1 MTKNECR
8 KCIQK
13 ERNNNNMRIGIIG
26 TGRIAARFADTALTG
41 VDSAYISCVYN
52 PREESAVRFIQQHNI
67 QACTTDWDEFVDNI
81 DAAYVASP
89 HETHY
94 EYSRKLLLKGKH
106 VLCEKP
112 AALMKKQV
120 MELIDIAHDKGL
132 VYMEAIKT
140 AYCPGYKALIQ
151 IAESGRIGRIV
162 EVEAAFSRLTPLNTR
177 EYKDE
182 DCNGSFLEF
191 GSYTLLPVL
200 RLLGCEYDDVTFRT
214 VRAQNGV
221 DAYTKAFIEYK
232 DRDKTG
238 CVDKT
243 AIVKTGLAAK
253 TEGQLVITG
262 TNGYILAKSPWWL
275 TKEFEVRYEDPGKI
289 ERYKFEYEG
298 TGLCYEV
305 REFLSRIKYADANNE
320 TCIYSGSEDISI
332 AMAGIIEQFTNWN
345 TPLYKDMHNQ
355 FLKTGK
361 NKAMPKIWAH
371 RGCCTLYPE
380 NTLEAFNAAAM
391 LEGLTGIELDIQL
404 TADGEMVV
412 FHDENLKRVTHIDRN
427 VRSCTLAEIKS
438 IAIPAN
444 DGKYCN
450 IPTLEEVLV
459 MMKPYC
465 ESRGILINIE
475 LKTSVIRYDGIE
487 SKAYE
492 LVRKYGMEQYIVWSS
507 FLAESVDIIKRI
519 DSNAKTAV
527 LAMSLEECISMAR
540 ATHADA
546 LHPYIGGLVY
556 ALPQDMQGMPVRAWN
571 GDEPFFNDGRPLKE
585 AHLEEYRYYGATD
598 IFTNIPERY
607 V

>member
-1 MTKNECR
+1 
-8 KCIQK
+8 
-13 ERNNNNMRIGIIG
+13 MRIGIIG

-41 VDSAYISCVYN
+41 IESTYISCVYN

-67 QACTTDWDEFVDNI
+67 QACTADWDEFVDNI

-94 EYSRKLLLKGKH
+94 EYSRKLLLSGKH

-112 AALMKKQV
+112 AALKKAQV
-120 MELIDIAHDKGL
+120 RELIDIAQNNQL
-132 VYMEAIKT
+132 VYMEALKT

-177 EYKDE
+177 EYKDD

-200 RLLGCEYDDVTFRT
+200 TLLGCEYDDVTFRT

-232 DRDKTG
+232 DEYI
-238 CVDKT
+238 DKT
-243 AIVKTGLAAK
+243 AIVKTGLGAK
-253 TEGQLVITG
+253 TEGQLVVTG

-275 TKEFEVRYEDPGKI
+275 TKEFEVRYENPGKI
-289 ERYKFEYEG
+289 ERYRFGYEG

-305 REFLSRIKYADANNE
+305 REFVHRIKNNDKK
-320 TCIYSGSEDISI
+320 TVDIYDNISI
-332 AMAGIIEQFTNWN
+332 AMAEVMERFTDWN
-345 TPLYKDMHNQ
+345 TPIYKDRHDQ
-355 FLKTGK
+355 FLATGK

-380 NTLEAFNAAAM
+380 NTLEAFRAAAE
-391 LEGLTGIELDIQL
+391 LDGITGIELDIQL
-404 TADGEMVV
+404 TSDGEMVV
-412 FHDENLKRVTHIDRN
+412 FHDENLRRVTHIDRN
-427 VRSCTLAEIKS
+427 VRGCTLAEIKN

-444 DGKYCN
+444 DGKYCS

-492 LVRKYGMEQYIVWSS
+492 IVRKYGMEQYIVWSS
-507 FLAESVDIIKRI
+507 FLAESVDIMKKI
-519 DSNAKTAV
+519 DRDAKTAV
-527 LAMSLEECISMAR
+527 LAMSIEECISMAR
-540 ATHADA
+540 DTAADA

-556 ALPQDMQGMPVRAWN
+556 TLPQDMQGMPVRAWN

-598 IFTNIPERY
+598 IFTNMPEKY

>member
-1 MTKNECR
+1 
-8 KCIQK
+8 
-13 ERNNNNMRIGIIG
+13 MRIGIIG

-41 VDSAYISCVYN
+41 IESTYISCVYN

-67 QACTTDWDEFVDNI
+67 QACTADWDEFVDNI

-94 EYSRKLLLKGKH
+94 EYSRKLLLSGKH

-112 AALMKKQV
+112 AALKKEQV
-120 MELIDIAHDKGL
+120 RELIDIAQNNQL
-132 VYMEAIKT
+132 VYMEALKT

-177 EYKDE
+177 EYKDD

-200 RLLGCEYDDVTFRT
+200 TLLGCEYDDVTFRT

-232 DRDKTG
+232 DEYI
-238 CVDKT
+238 DKT
-243 AIVKTGLAAK
+243 AIVKTGLGAK
-253 TEGQLVITG
+253 TEGQLVVTG

-275 TKEFEVRYEDPGKI
+275 TKEFEVRYENPGKI
-289 ERYKFEYEG
+289 ERYRFGYEG

-305 REFLSRIKYADANNE
+305 REFVHRIKNNDKK
-320 TCIYSGSEDISI
+320 TVDISDNISI
-332 AMAGIIEQFTNWN
+332 AMAGVMERFTDWN
-345 TPLYKDMHNQ
+345 TPIYKDRHNQ
-355 FLKTGK
+355 FLATGK

-371 RGCCTLYPE
+371 MGCCTLYPE
-380 NTLEAFNAAAM
+380 NTLEAFRAAAE
-391 LEGLTGIELDIQL
+391 LDGITGIELDIQL
-404 TADGEMVV
+404 TSDGEMVV
-412 FHDENLKRVTHIDRN
+412 FHDENLRRVTHIDRN
-427 VRSCTLAEIKS
+427 VRGCTLAEIKN

-444 DGKYCN
+444 DGKYCS

-492 LVRKYGMEQYIVWSS
+492 IVRKYGMEQYIVWSS
-507 FLAESVDIIKRI
+507 FLAESVDIIKKI
-519 DSNAKTAV
+519 DRDAKTAV
-527 LAMSLEECISMAR
+527 HAMSIEECISMAR
-540 ATHADA
+540 DTAADA

-598 IFTNIPERY
+598 IFTNIPEKY

>member
-1 MTKNECR
+1 
-8 KCIQK
+8 
-13 ERNNNNMRIGIIG
+13 MRIGIIG

-41 VDSAYISCVYN
+41 IESTYISCVYN
-52 PREESAVRFIQQHNI
+52 PREESALRFIQQHNI
-67 QACTTDWDEFVDNI
+67 QACTADWDEFVNNI

-94 EYSRKLLLKGKH
+94 EYSRKLLLSGKH

-112 AALMKKQV
+112 AALKKEQV
-120 MELIDIAHDKGL
+120 RELIDIAQNNQL
-132 VYMEAIKT
+132 VYMEALKT
-140 AYCPGYKALIQ
+140 AYCPGYKALIK

-177 EYKDE
+177 EYKDD

-200 RLLGCEYDDVTFRT
+200 TLLGCEYDDVTFRT

-232 DRDKTG
+232 DEYI
-238 CVDKT
+238 DKT
-243 AIVKTGLAAK
+243 AIVKTGLGAK
-253 TEGQLVITG
+253 TEGQLVVTG

-275 TKEFEVRYEDPGKI
+275 TKEFEVRYENPGKI
-289 ERYKFEYEG
+289 ERYRFGYEG

-305 REFLSRIKYADANNE
+305 REFVHRIKNNDKK
-320 TCIYSGSEDISI
+320 TVDISDNISI
-332 AMAGIIEQFTNWN
+332 AMAGVMERFADWN
-345 TPLYKDMHNQ
+345 TPIYKDRHNQ
-355 FLKTGK
+355 FLATGK

-380 NTLEAFNAAAM
+380 NTLEAFRAAAE
-391 LEGLTGIELDIQL
+391 LDGITGIELDIQL
-404 TADGEMVV
+404 TSDGEMVV
-412 FHDENLKRVTHIDRN
+412 FHDENLRRVTNIDRN
-427 VRSCTLAEIKS
+427 VRGCTLAEIKN

-444 DGKYCN
+444 DGKYCS

-492 LVRKYGMEQYIVWSS
+492 IVRKYGMEQYIVWSS
-507 FLAESVDIIKRI
+507 FLAESVDIIKKI
-519 DSNAKTAV
+519 DQDAKTAV
-527 LAMSLEECISMAR
+527 LAMSIEECISMAR
-540 ATHADA
+540 DTAADA

>member
-1 MTKNECR
+1 
-8 KCIQK
+8 
-13 ERNNNNMRIGIIG
+13 MRIGIIG

-41 VDSAYISCVYN
+41 VESIYISCVYN
-52 PREESAVRFIQQHNI
+52 PREESALRFIQQHNI
-67 QACTTDWDEFVDNI
+67 QACTADWDEFVDNI

-94 EYSRKLLLKGKH
+94 EYSRKLLLSGKH

-112 AALMKKQV
+112 AALKKEQV
-120 MELIDIAHDKGL
+120 RELIDIAQNNQL
-132 VYMEAIKT
+132 VYMEALKT

-177 EYKDE
+177 EYKDD

-200 RLLGCEYDDVTFRT
+200 TLLGCEYDDVTFRT

-232 DRDKTG
+232 DEYI
-238 CVDKT
+238 DKT
-243 AIVKTGLAAK
+243 AIVKTGLGAK
-253 TEGQLVITG
+253 TEGQLVVTG

-275 TKEFEVRYEDPGKI
+275 TKEFEVRYENPGKI
-289 ERYKFEYEG
+289 ERYRFGYEG

-305 REFLSRIKYADANNE
+305 REFVHRIKNNDKK
-320 TCIYSGSEDISI
+320 TVDISDNISI
-332 AMAGIIEQFTNWN
+332 AMAGVMERFADWN
-345 TPLYKDMHNQ
+345 TPIYKDRHNQ
-355 FLKTGK
+355 FLATGK

-380 NTLEAFNAAAM
+380 NTLEAFRAAAE
-391 LEGLTGIELDIQL
+391 LDGITGIELDIQL
-404 TADGEMVV
+404 TSDGEMVV
-412 FHDENLKRVTHIDRN
+412 FHDENLRRVTHMDRN
-427 VRSCTLAEIKS
+427 VRGCTLAEIKN

-444 DGKYCN
+444 DGKYCS

-475 LKTSVIRYDGIE
+475 LKTSIIRYDGIE

-492 LVRKYGMEQYIVWSS
+492 IVRKYGMEQYIVWSS
-507 FLAESVDIIKRI
+507 FLAESVDIIKKI
-519 DSNAKTAV
+519 DRDAKTAV
-527 LAMSLEECISMAR
+527 LAMSIEECISMAR
-540 ATHADA
+540 DTAADA

>member
-1 MTKNECR
+1 
-8 KCIQK
+8 
-13 ERNNNNMRIGIIG
+13 MRIGIIG

-41 VDSAYISCVYN
+41 IESTYISCVYN

-67 QACTTDWDEFVDNI
+67 QACTADWDEFVDNI

-94 EYSRKLLLKGKH
+94 EYSRKLLLSGKH

-112 AALMKKQV
+112 AALKKEHV
-120 MELIDIAHDKGL
+120 RELIDIAQNNQL
-132 VYMEAIKT
+132 VYMEALKT

-177 EYKDE
+177 EYKDD

-200 RLLGCEYDDVTFRT
+200 TLLGCEYDDVTFRT

-221 DAYTKAFIEYK
+221 DVYTKAFIEYK
-232 DRDKTG
+232 DEYI
-238 CVDKT
+238 DKT
-243 AIVKTGLAAK
+243 AIVKTGLGAK
-253 TEGQLVITG
+253 TEGQLVVTG

-275 TKEFEVRYEDPGKI
+275 TKEFEVRYENPGKI
-289 ERYKFEYEG
+289 ERYRFGYEG

-305 REFLSRIKYADANNE
+305 REFVHRIKNDDKITVDISDN
-320 TCIYSGSEDISI
+320 ISI
-332 AMAGIIEQFTNWN
+332 AMAGVMERFADWN
-345 TPLYKDMHNQ
+345 TPIYKDRHDQ
-355 FLKTGK
+355 FLATGK

-380 NTLEAFNAAAM
+380 NTLEAFRAAAE
-391 LEGLTGIELDIQL
+391 LDGITGIELDIQL
-404 TADGEMVV
+404 TSDGEMVV
-412 FHDENLKRVTHIDRN
+412 FHDENLRRVTHIDRN
-427 VRSCTLAEIKS
+427 VRGCTLAEIKN

-444 DGKYCN
+444 DGKYCS

-465 ESRGILINIE
+465 ESRGILINIK

-492 LVRKYGMEQYIVWSS
+492 IVRKYGMEQYIVWSS
-507 FLAESVDIIKRI
+507 FLAESVDIIKKI
-519 DSNAKTAV
+519 DQDAKTAV
-527 LAMSLEECISMAR
+527 LAMSIEECISMAR
-540 ATHADA
+540 DTAADA

>member
-1 MTKNECR
+1 MV
-8 KCIQK
+8 
-13 ERNNNNMRIGIIG
+13 NMRIGIIG

-41 VDSAYISCVYN
+41 VESIYISCVYN
-52 PREESAVRFIQQHNI
+52 PREESALRFIQQHNI
-67 QACTTDWDEFVDNI
+67 QACTADWDEFVDNI

-94 EYSRKLLLKGKH
+94 EYSRKLLLSGKH

-112 AALMKKQV
+112 AALKKEQV
-120 MELIDIAHDKGL
+120 RELIDIAQNNQL
-132 VYMEAIKT
+132 VYMEALKT
-140 AYCPGYKALIQ
+140 AYCPGYKALIK

-177 EYKDE
+177 EYKDD

-200 RLLGCEYDDVTFRT
+200 TLLGCEYDDVTFRT

-232 DRDKTG
+232 DEYI
-238 CVDKT
+238 DKT
-243 AIVKTGLAAK
+243 AIVKTGLGAK
-253 TEGQLVITG
+253 TEGQLVVTG

-275 TKEFEVRYEDPGKI
+275 TKEFEVRYENPGKI
-289 ERYKFEYEG
+289 ERYRFGYEG

-305 REFLSRIKYADANNE
+305 REFVHRIKNNDKK
-320 TCIYSGSEDISI
+320 TVDISDNISI
-332 AMAGIIEQFTNWN
+332 AMAGVMERFTDWN
-345 TPLYKDMHNQ
+345 TPIYKDRHDQ
-355 FLKTGK
+355 FLATGK

-380 NTLEAFNAAAM
+380 NTLEAFRAAAE
-391 LEGLTGIELDIQL
+391 LDGITGIELDIQL
-404 TADGEMVV
+404 TSDGEMVV
-412 FHDENLKRVTHIDRN
+412 FHDENLRRVTHIDRN
-427 VRSCTLAEIKS
+427 VRGCTLAEIKN

-444 DGKYCN
+444 DGKYCS

-475 LKTSVIRYDGIE
+475 LKTSIIRYDGIE

-492 LVRKYGMEQYIVWSS
+492 IVRKYGMEQYIVWSS
-507 FLAESVDIIKRI
+507 FLAESVDIIKKI
-519 DSNAKTAV
+519 DRDAKTAV
-527 LAMSLEECISMAR
+527 LAMSIEECISMAR
-540 ATHADA
+540 DTAADA

-598 IFTNIPERY
+598 IFTNIPEKY

>member
-1 MTKNECR
+1 
-8 KCIQK
+8 
-13 ERNNNNMRIGIIG
+13 MRIGIIG

-41 VDSAYISCVYN
+41 IESTYISCVYN
-52 PREESAVRFIQQHNI
+52 PREESTVRFIQQHNI
-67 QACTTDWDEFVDNI
+67 QACTADWDEFVDNI

-94 EYSRKLLLKGKH
+94 EYSRKLLLSRKH

-112 AALMKKQV
+112 AALKKEQV
-120 MELIDIAHDKGL
+120 RELIDIAQNNQL
-132 VYMEAIKT
+132 VYMEALKT

-177 EYKDE
+177 EYKDD

-200 RLLGCEYDDVTFRT
+200 TLLGCEYDDVTFRT

-221 DAYTKAFIEYK
+221 DTYTKAFIEYK
-232 DRDKTG
+232 DEYI
-238 CVDKT
+238 DKT
-243 AIVKTGLAAK
+243 AIVKTGLGAK
-253 TEGQLVITG
+253 TEGQLVVTG

-275 TKEFEVRYEDPGKI
+275 TKEFEVRYENPGKI
-289 ERYKFEYEG
+289 EQYRFGYEG

-305 REFLSRIKYADANNE
+305 REFVHRIKNNDKK
-320 TCIYSGSEDISI
+320 TVDISDNISI
-332 AMAGIIEQFTNWN
+332 AMAGVMERFTDWN
-345 TPLYKDMHNQ
+345 TPIYKDRHDQ
-355 FLKTGK
+355 FLATGK

-380 NTLEAFNAAAM
+380 NTLEAFIAAAE
-391 LEGLTGIELDIQL
+391 LDGITGIELDIQL
-404 TADGEMVV
+404 TSDGEMVV
-412 FHDENLKRVTHIDRN
+412 FHDENLRRVTHIDRN
-427 VRSCTLAEIKS
+427 VRGCTLAEIKN

-444 DGKYCN
+444 DGKYCS

-492 LVRKYGMEQYIVWSS
+492 IVRKYGMEQYIVWSS
-507 FLAESVDIIKRI
+507 FLAESVDIIKKI
-519 DSNAKTAV
+519 DQDAKTAV
-527 LAMSLEECISMAR
+527 LAMSIEECISMAR
-540 ATHADA
+540 DTAADA

-598 IFTNIPERY
+598 IFTNIPEKY

>member
-1 MTKNECR
+1 
-8 KCIQK
+8 
-13 ERNNNNMRIGIIG
+13 MRIGIIG

-41 VDSAYISCVYN
+41 IESTYISCVYN

-67 QACTTDWDEFVDNI
+67 QACTADWDEFVDNI

-94 EYSRKLLLKGKH
+94 EYSRKLLLSGKH

-112 AALMKKQV
+112 AALKKEQV
-120 MELIDIAHDKGL
+120 RELIDIAQNNQL
-132 VYMEAIKT
+132 VYMEALKT
-140 AYCPGYKALIQ
+140 AYCPGYKALIK

-177 EYKDE
+177 EYKDD

-200 RLLGCEYDDVTFRT
+200 TLLGCEYDDVTFRT

-232 DRDKTG
+232 DEYI
-238 CVDKT
+238 DKT
-243 AIVKTGLAAK
+243 AIVKTGLGAK
-253 TEGQLVITG
+253 TEGQLVVTG

-275 TKEFEVRYEDPGKI
+275 TKEFEVRYENPGKI
-289 ERYKFEYEG
+289 EQYRFGYEG

-305 REFLSRIKYADANNE
+305 REFVHRIKNNDKK
-320 TCIYSGSEDISI
+320 IVDISDNISI
-332 AMAGIIEQFTNWN
+332 AMAGVMERFTDWN
-345 TPLYKDMHNQ
+345 TPIYKDRHDQ
-355 FLKTGK
+355 FLATGK

-380 NTLEAFNAAAM
+380 NTLEAFRAAAE
-391 LEGLTGIELDIQL
+391 LDGITGIELDIQL
-404 TADGEMVV
+404 TSDGEMVV
-412 FHDENLKRVTHIDRN
+412 FHDENLRRVTHIDRN
-427 VRSCTLAEIKS
+427 VRGCTLAEIKN

-444 DGKYCN
+444 DGKYCS

-475 LKTSVIRYDGIE
+475 LKTSIIRYDGIE

-492 LVRKYGMEQYIVWSS
+492 IVRKYGMEQYIVWSS
-507 FLAESVDIIKRI
+507 FLAESVDIIKKI
-519 DSNAKTAV
+519 DRDAKTAV
-527 LAMSLEECISMAR
+527 LAMSIEECISMAR
-540 ATHADA
+540 DTAVDA

>member
-1 MTKNECR
+1 
-8 KCIQK
+8 
-13 ERNNNNMRIGIIG
+13 MRIGIIG

-41 VDSAYISCVYN
+41 IESTYISCVYN

-67 QACTTDWDEFVDNI
+67 QACTADWDEFVDNI

-94 EYSRKLLLKGKH
+94 EYSRKLLLSGKH

-112 AALMKKQV
+112 AALKKEQV
-120 MELIDIAHDKGL
+120 RELIDIAQNNQL
-132 VYMEAIKT
+132 VYMEALKT

-177 EYKDE
+177 EYKDD

-200 RLLGCEYDDVTFRT
+200 TLLGCEYDDVTFRT

-232 DRDKTG
+232 DEYI
-238 CVDKT
+238 DKT
-243 AIVKTGLAAK
+243 AIVKTGLGAK
-253 TEGQLVITG
+253 TEGQLVVTG

-275 TKEFEVRYEDPGKI
+275 TKEFEVRYENPGKI
-289 ERYKFEYEG
+289 ERYRFGYEG

-305 REFLSRIKYADANNE
+305 REFVHRIKNNDKK
-320 TCIYSGSEDISI
+320 TVDISDNISI
-332 AMAGIIEQFTNWN
+332 AMAGVMERFTDWN
-345 TPLYKDMHNQ
+345 TPIYKDRHNQ
-355 FLKTGK
+355 FLATGK

-380 NTLEAFNAAAM
+380 NTLEAFRAAAE
-391 LEGLTGIELDIQL
+391 LDGITGIELEIQL
-404 TADGEMVV
+404 TSDGEMVV
-412 FHDENLKRVTHIDRN
+412 FHDENLRRVTHIDRN
-427 VRSCTLAEIKS
+427 VRGCTLAEIKN

-444 DGKYCN
+444 DGKYCS

-492 LVRKYGMEQYIVWSS
+492 IVRKYGMEQYIVWSS
-507 FLAESVDIIKRI
+507 FLAESVDIIKKI
-519 DSNAKTAV
+519 DRDAKTAV
-527 LAMSLEECISMAR
+527 LAMSIEECISMAR
-540 ATHADA
+540 DTAADA

-598 IFTNIPERY
+598 IFTNIPEKY

>member
-1 MTKNECR
+1 
-8 KCIQK
+8 
-13 ERNNNNMRIGIIG
+13 MRIGIIG

-41 VDSAYISCVYN
+41 IESTYISCVYN
-52 PREESAVRFIQQHNI
+52 PREESALRFIQQHNI
-67 QACTTDWDEFVDNI
+67 QACTADWDEFVDNI

-94 EYSRKLLLKGKH
+94 EYSRKLLLSGKH

-112 AALMKKQV
+112 AALKKEQV
-120 MELIDIAHDKGL
+120 RELIDIAQNNQL
-132 VYMEAIKT
+132 VYMEALKT
-140 AYCPGYKALIQ
+140 AYCPGYKALIK

-177 EYKDE
+177 EYKDD

-200 RLLGCEYDDVTFRT
+200 TLLGCEYDDVTFRT

-232 DRDKTG
+232 DEYI
-238 CVDKT
+238 DKT
-243 AIVKTGLAAK
+243 AIVKTGLGAK
-253 TEGQLVITG
+253 TEGQLVVTG

-275 TKEFEVRYEDPGKI
+275 TKEFEVRYENPGKI
-289 ERYKFEYEG
+289 ERYRFGYEG

-305 REFLSRIKYADANNE
+305 REFVHRITNNDKK
-320 TCIYSGSEDISI
+320 TVDISDNISI
-332 AMAGIIEQFTNWN
+332 AMAGVMERFADWN
-345 TPLYKDMHNQ
+345 TPIYKDRHNQ
-355 FLKTGK
+355 FLATGK

-380 NTLEAFNAAAM
+380 NTLEAFRAAAE
-391 LEGLTGIELDIQL
+391 LDGITGIELDIQL
-404 TADGEMVV
+404 TSDGEMVV
-412 FHDENLKRVTHIDRN
+412 FHDENLRRVTHIDRN
-427 VRSCTLAEIKS
+427 VRGCTLAEIKN

-444 DGKYCN
+444 DGKYCS

-475 LKTSVIRYDGIE
+475 LKTSIIRYDGIE

-492 LVRKYGMEQYIVWSS
+492 IVRKYGMEQYIVWSS
-507 FLAESVDIIKRI
+507 FLAESVDIIKKI
-519 DSNAKTAV
+519 DRDAKTAV
-527 LAMSLEECISMAR
+527 LAMSIEECISMAR
-540 ATHADA
+540 DTAADA

>member
-1 MTKNECR
+1 
-8 KCIQK
+8 
-13 ERNNNNMRIGIIG
+13 MRIGIIG

-41 VDSAYISCVYN
+41 IESTYISCVYN

-67 QACTTDWDEFVDNI
+67 QACTADWDEFVDNI

-94 EYSRKLLLKGKH
+94 EYSRKLLLSGKH

-112 AALMKKQV
+112 AALKKEQV
-120 MELIDIAHDKGL
+120 RELIDIAQNNQL
-132 VYMEAIKT
+132 VYMEALKT

-177 EYKDE
+177 EYKDD

-200 RLLGCEYDDVTFRT
+200 TLLGCEYDDVTFRT

-232 DRDKTG
+232 DEYI
-238 CVDKT
+238 DKT
-243 AIVKTGLAAK
+243 AIVKTGLGAK
-253 TEGQLVITG
+253 TEGQLVVTG

-275 TKEFEVRYEDPGKI
+275 TKEFEVRYENPGKI
-289 ERYKFEYEG
+289 ERYRFGYEG

-305 REFLSRIKYADANNE
+305 REFVHRIKNNDKK
-320 TCIYSGSEDISI
+320 TVDISDNISI
-332 AMAGIIEQFTNWN
+332 AMAGVMERFTDWN
-345 TPLYKDMHNQ
+345 TPIYKDRHDQ
-355 FLKTGK
+355 FLATGK

-380 NTLEAFNAAAM
+380 NTLEAFRAAAE
-391 LEGLTGIELDIQL
+391 LDGITGIELDIQL
-404 TADGEMVV
+404 TSDGEMVV
-412 FHDENLKRVTHIDRN
+412 FHDENLRRVTHIDRN
-427 VRSCTLAEIKS
+427 VRGCTLAEIKN

-444 DGKYCN
+444 DGKYCS

-492 LVRKYGMEQYIVWSS
+492 IVRKYGMEQYIVWSS
-507 FLAESVDIIKRI
+507 FLAESVNIIKKI
-519 DSNAKTAV
+519 DRDAKTAV
-527 LAMSLEECISMAR
+527 LAMSIEECISMAR
-540 ATHADA
+540 DTDADA

-598 IFTNIPERY
+598 IFTNIPEKY

>member
-1 MTKNECR
+1 
-8 KCIQK
+8 
-13 ERNNNNMRIGIIG
+13 MRIGIIG

-41 VDSAYISCVYN
+41 IESTYISCVYN

-67 QACTTDWDEFVDNI
+67 QACTADWDEFVDNI

-94 EYSRKLLLKGKH
+94 EYSRKLLLSGKH

-112 AALMKKQV
+112 AALKKAQV
-120 MELIDIAHDKGL
+120 RELIDIAQNNQL
-132 VYMEAIKT
+132 VYMEALKT

-177 EYKDE
+177 EYKDD

-200 RLLGCEYDDVTFRT
+200 TLLGCEYDDVTFRT

-232 DRDKTG
+232 DEYI
-238 CVDKT
+238 DKT
-243 AIVKTGLAAK
+243 AIVKTGLGAK
-253 TEGQLVITG
+253 TEGQLVVTG

-275 TKEFEVRYEDPGKI
+275 TKEFEVRYENPGKI
-289 ERYKFEYEG
+289 ERYRFGYEG

-305 REFLSRIKYADANNE
+305 REFVHRIKNNDKK
-320 TCIYSGSEDISI
+320 TVDISDNISI
-332 AMAGIIEQFTNWN
+332 AMAGVMERFTDWN
-345 TPLYKDMHNQ
+345 TPIYKDRHDQ
-355 FLKTGK
+355 FLATGK

-380 NTLEAFNAAAM
+380 NTLEAFRAAAE
-391 LEGLTGIELDIQL
+391 LDGITGIELDIQL
-404 TADGEMVV
+404 TSDGEMVV
-412 FHDENLKRVTHIDRN
+412 FHDENLRRVTHIDRN
-427 VRSCTLAEIKS
+427 VRGCTLAEIKN

-444 DGKYCN
+444 DGKYCS

-492 LVRKYGMEQYIVWSS
+492 IVRKYGMEQYIVWSS
-507 FLAESVDIIKRI
+507 FLAESVDIMKKI
-519 DSNAKTAV
+519 DRDAKTAV
-527 LAMSLEECISMAR
+527 LAMSIEECISMAR
-540 ATHADA
+540 DTAADA

-556 ALPQDMQGMPVRAWN
+556 TLPQDMQGMPVRAWN

-598 IFTNIPERY
+598 IFTNMPEKY

>member
-1 MTKNECR
+1 
-8 KCIQK
+8 
-13 ERNNNNMRIGIIG
+13 MRIGIIG

-41 VDSAYISCVYN
+41 IESTYISCVYN

-67 QACTTDWDEFVDNI
+67 QACTADWDEFVDNI

-94 EYSRKLLLKGKH
+94 EYSRKLLLSGKH

-112 AALMKKQV
+112 AALKKAQV
-120 MELIDIAHDKGL
+120 RELIDIAQNNQL
-132 VYMEAIKT
+132 VYMEALKT

-177 EYKDE
+177 EYKDD

-200 RLLGCEYDDVTFRT
+200 TLLGCEYDDVTFRT

-232 DRDKTG
+232 DEYI
-238 CVDKT
+238 DKT
-243 AIVKTGLAAK
+243 AIVKTGLGAK
-253 TEGQLVITG
+253 TEGQLVVTG

-275 TKEFEVRYEDPGKI
+275 TKEFEVRYENPGKI
-289 ERYKFEYEG
+289 ERYRFGYEG

-305 REFLSRIKYADANNE
+305 REFVHRIKNNDKK
-320 TCIYSGSEDISI
+320 TVDISDNISI
-332 AMAGIIEQFTNWN
+332 AMAGVMERFTDWN
-345 TPLYKDMHNQ
+345 TPIYKDRHDQ
-355 FLKTGK
+355 FLATGK

-380 NTLEAFNAAAM
+380 NTLEAFRAAAE
-391 LEGLTGIELDIQL
+391 LDGITGIELDIQL
-404 TADGEMVV
+404 TSDGEMVV
-412 FHDENLKRVTHIDRN
+412 FHDENLRRVTHIDRN
-427 VRSCTLAEIKS
+427 VRGCTLAEIKN

-444 DGKYCN
+444 DGKYCS

-492 LVRKYGMEQYIVWSS
+492 IVRKYGMEQYIVWSS
-507 FLAESVDIIKRI
+507 FLAESVDIIKKI
-519 DSNAKTAV
+519 DRDAKTAV
-527 LAMSLEECISMAR
+527 LAMSIEECISMAR
-540 ATHADA
+540 DTAADA

-598 IFTNIPERY
+598 IFTNIPEKY

>member
-1 MTKNECR
+1 
-8 KCIQK
+8 
-13 ERNNNNMRIGIIG
+13 MRIGIIG

-41 VDSAYISCVYN
+41 IESTYISCVYN

-67 QACTTDWDEFVDNI
+67 QACTADWDEFVDNI

-94 EYSRKLLLKGKH
+94 EYSRKLLLSGKH

-112 AALMKKQV
+112 AALKKEQV
-120 MELIDIAHDKGL
+120 RELIDIAQNNQL
-132 VYMEAIKT
+132 VYMEALKT

-177 EYKDE
+177 EYKDD

-200 RLLGCEYDDVTFRT
+200 TLLGCEYDDVTFRT

-232 DRDKTG
+232 DEYI
-238 CVDKT
+238 DKT
-243 AIVKTGLAAK
+243 AIVKTGLGAK
-253 TEGQLVITG
+253 TEGQLVVTG

-275 TKEFEVRYEDPGKI
+275 TKEFEVRYENPGKI
-289 ERYKFEYEG
+289 EQYRFGYEG

-305 REFLSRIKYADANNE
+305 REFVHRIKNNDKK
-320 TCIYSGSEDISI
+320 TVDISDNISI
-332 AMAGIIEQFTNWN
+332 AMAGVMERFTDWN
-345 TPLYKDMHNQ
+345 TPIYKDRHDQ
-355 FLKTGK
+355 FLATGK

-380 NTLEAFNAAAM
+380 NTLEAFRAAAE
-391 LEGLTGIELDIQL
+391 LDGITGIELDIQL
-404 TADGEMVV
+404 TSDGEMVV
-412 FHDENLKRVTHIDRN
+412 FHDENLRRVTHIDRN
-427 VRSCTLAEIKS
+427 VRGCTLAEIKN
-438 IAIPAN
+438 IAIPDN
-444 DGKYCN
+444 DGKYCS

-492 LVRKYGMEQYIVWSS
+492 IVRKYGMEQYIVWSS
-507 FLAESVDIIKRI
+507 FLAESVDIMKKI
-519 DSNAKTAV
+519 DRDAKTAV
-527 LAMSLEECISMAR
+527 LAMSIEECISMAR
-540 ATHADA
+540 DTAADA

-556 ALPQDMQGMPVRAWN
+556 TLPQDMQGMPVRAWN

-598 IFTNIPERY
+598 IFTNMPEKY

>member
-1 MTKNECR
+1 MV
-8 KCIQK
+8 
-13 ERNNNNMRIGIIG
+13 NMRIGIIG

-41 VDSAYISCVYN
+41 VESIYISCVYN
-52 PREESAVRFIQQHNI
+52 PREESALRFIQQHNI
-67 QACTTDWDEFVDNI
+67 QACTADWDEFVDNI

-94 EYSRKLLLKGKH
+94 EYSRKLLLSGKH

-112 AALMKKQV
+112 AALKKEQV
-120 MELIDIAHDKGL
+120 RELIDIAQNNQL
-132 VYMEAIKT
+132 VYMEALKT
-140 AYCPGYKALIQ
+140 AYCPGYKALIK

-177 EYKDE
+177 EYKDD

-200 RLLGCEYDDVTFRT
+200 TLLGCEYDDVTFRT

-232 DRDKTG
+232 DEYI
-238 CVDKT
+238 DKT
-243 AIVKTGLAAK
+243 AIVKTGLGAK
-253 TEGQLVITG
+253 TEGQLVVTG

-275 TKEFEVRYEDPGKI
+275 TKEFEVRYENPGKI
-289 ERYKFEYEG
+289 ERYRFGYEG

-305 REFLSRIKYADANNE
+305 REFVHRIKNNDKK
-320 TCIYSGSEDISI
+320 TVDISDNISI
-332 AMAGIIEQFTNWN
+332 AMAGVMERFTDWN
-345 TPLYKDMHNQ
+345 TPIYKDRHDQ
-355 FLKTGK
+355 FLATGK
-361 NKAMPKIWAH
+361 NKAMPKIWAY

-380 NTLEAFNAAAM
+380 NTLEAFRAAAE
-391 LEGLTGIELDIQL
+391 LDGITGIELDIQL
-404 TADGEMVV
+404 TSDGEMVV
-412 FHDENLKRVTHIDRN
+412 FHDENLRRVTHIDRN
-427 VRSCTLAEIKS
+427 VRGCTLAEIKN

-444 DGKYCN
+444 DGKYCS

-475 LKTSVIRYDGIE
+475 LKTSIIRYDGIE

-492 LVRKYGMEQYIVWSS
+492 IVRKYGMEQYIVWSS
-507 FLAESVDIIKRI
+507 FLAESVDIIKKI
-519 DSNAKTAV
+519 DRDAKTAV
-527 LAMSLEECISMAR
+527 LAMSIEECISMAR
-540 ATHADA
+540 DTAADA

-598 IFTNIPERY
+598 IFTNIPEKY

>member
-1 MTKNECR
+1 
-8 KCIQK
+8 
-13 ERNNNNMRIGIIG
+13 MRIGIIG

-41 VDSAYISCVYN
+41 IESTYISCVYN

-67 QACTTDWDEFVDNI
+67 QACTADWDEFVDNI

-94 EYSRKLLLKGKH
+94 EYSRKLLLSGKH

-112 AALMKKQV
+112 AALKKEHV
-120 MELIDIAHDKGL
+120 RELIDIAQNNQL
-132 VYMEAIKT
+132 VYMEALKT

-177 EYKDE
+177 EYKDD

-200 RLLGCEYDDVTFRT
+200 TLLGCEYDDVTFRT

-221 DAYTKAFIEYK
+221 DVYTKAFIEYK
-232 DRDKTG
+232 DEYI
-238 CVDKT
+238 DKT
-243 AIVKTGLAAK
+243 AIVKTGLGAK
-253 TEGQLVITG
+253 TEGQLVVTG

-275 TKEFEVRYEDPGKI
+275 TKEFEVRYENPGKI
-289 ERYKFEYEG
+289 ERYRFGYEG

-305 REFLSRIKYADANNE
+305 REFVHRIKNDDKITVDISDN
-320 TCIYSGSEDISI
+320 ISI
-332 AMAGIIEQFTNWN
+332 AMAGVMERFADWN
-345 TPLYKDMHNQ
+345 TPIYKDRHDQ
-355 FLKTGK
+355 FLATGK
-361 NKAMPKIWAH
+361 NKAMPKIWAN

-380 NTLEAFNAAAM
+380 NTLEAFRAAAE
-391 LEGLTGIELDIQL
+391 LDGITGIELDIQL
-404 TADGEMVV
+404 TSDGEMVV
-412 FHDENLKRVTHIDRN
+412 FHDENLRRVTHIDRN
-427 VRSCTLAEIKS
+427 VRGCTLAEIKN

-444 DGKYCN
+444 DGKYCS

-492 LVRKYGMEQYIVWSS
+492 IVRKYGMEQYIVWSS
-507 FLAESVDIIKRI
+507 FLAESVDIIKKI
-519 DSNAKTAV
+519 DQDAKTAV
-527 LAMSLEECISMAR
+527 LAMSIEECISMAR
-540 ATHADA
+540 DTAADA

-556 ALPQDMQGMPVRAWN
+556 ALPQDMQGMPVRAFN
-571 GDEPFFNDGRPLKE
+571 RDEPFFNDGRPLKE

>member
-1 MTKNECR
+1 
-8 KCIQK
+8 
-13 ERNNNNMRIGIIG
+13 MRIGIIG

-41 VDSAYISCVYN
+41 IESTYISCVYN

-67 QACTTDWDEFVDNI
+67 QACTADWDEFVDNI

-94 EYSRKLLLKGKH
+94 EYSRKLLLSGKH

-112 AALMKKQV
+112 AALKKEQV
-120 MELIDIAHDKGL
+120 RELIDIAQNNQL
-132 VYMEAIKT
+132 VYMEALKT

-177 EYKDE
+177 EYKDD

-200 RLLGCEYDDVTFRT
+200 TLLGCEYDDVTFRT

-232 DRDKTG
+232 DEYI
-238 CVDKT
+238 DKT
-243 AIVKTGLAAK
+243 AIVKTGLGAK
-253 TEGQLVITG
+253 TEGQLVVTG

-275 TKEFEVRYEDPGKI
+275 TKEFEVRYENPGKI
-289 ERYKFEYEG
+289 ERYRFGYEG

-305 REFLSRIKYADANNE
+305 REFVHRIKNNDKK
-320 TCIYSGSEDISI
+320 TVDISDNISI
-332 AMAGIIEQFTNWN
+332 AMAGVMERFTDWN
-345 TPLYKDMHNQ
+345 TPIYKDRHDQ
-355 FLKTGK
+355 FLATGK

-380 NTLEAFNAAAM
+380 NTLEAFIAAAE
-391 LEGLTGIELDIQL
+391 LDGITGIELDIQL
-404 TADGEMVV
+404 TSDGEMVV
-412 FHDENLKRVTHIDRN
+412 FNDENLRRVTHIDRN
-427 VRSCTLAEIKS
+427 VRGCTLAEIKN

-444 DGKYCN
+444 DGKYCS

-492 LVRKYGMEQYIVWSS
+492 IVRKYGMEQYIVWSS
-507 FLAESVDIIKRI
+507 FLAESVDIIKKI
-519 DSNAKTAV
+519 DRDAKTAV
-527 LAMSLEECISMAR
+527 LAMSIEECISMAR
-540 ATHADA
+540 DTAADA

>member
-1 MTKNECR
+1 
-8 KCIQK
+8 
-13 ERNNNNMRIGIIG
+13 MRIGIIG

-41 VDSAYISCVYN
+41 VESIYISCVYN
-52 PREESAVRFIQQHNI
+52 PREESALRFIQQHNI
-67 QACTTDWDEFVDNI
+67 QACTADWDEFVDNI

-94 EYSRKLLLKGKH
+94 EYSRKLLLSGKH

-112 AALMKKQV
+112 AALKKEQV
-120 MELIDIAHDKGL
+120 RELIDIAQNNQL
-132 VYMEAIKT
+132 VYMEALKT

-177 EYKDE
+177 EYKDD

-200 RLLGCEYDDVTFRT
+200 TLLGCEYDDVTFRT

-232 DRDKTG
+232 DEYI
-238 CVDKT
+238 DKT
-243 AIVKTGLAAK
+243 AIVKTGLGAK
-253 TEGQLVITG
+253 TEGQLVVTG

-275 TKEFEVRYEDPGKI
+275 TKEFEVRYENPGKI
-289 ERYKFEYEG
+289 ERYRFGYEG

-305 REFLSRIKYADANNE
+305 REFVHRIKNNDKK
-320 TCIYSGSEDISI
+320 TVDISDNISI
-332 AMAGIIEQFTNWN
+332 AMAGVMERFADWN
-345 TPLYKDMHNQ
+345 TPIYKDRHNQ
-355 FLKTGK
+355 FLATGK

-380 NTLEAFNAAAM
+380 NTLEAFRAAAE
-391 LEGLTGIELDIQL
+391 LDGITGIELDIQL
-404 TADGEMVV
+404 TSDGEMVV
-412 FHDENLKRVTHIDRN
+412 FHDENLRRVTHIDRN
-427 VRSCTLAEIKS
+427 VRGCTLAEIKN

-444 DGKYCN
+444 DGKYCS

-475 LKTSVIRYDGIE
+475 LKTSIIRYDGIE

-492 LVRKYGMEQYIVWSS
+492 IVRKYGMEQYIVWSS
-507 FLAESVDIIKRI
+507 FLAESVDIIKKI
-519 DSNAKTAV
+519 DRDAKTAV
-527 LAMSLEECISMAR
+527 LAMSIEECISMAR
-540 ATHADA
+540 DTAADA

-585 AHLEEYRYYGATD
+585 AYLEEYRYYGATD

>member
-1 MTKNECR
+1 
-8 KCIQK
+8 
-13 ERNNNNMRIGIIG
+13 MRIGIIG

-41 VDSAYISCVYN
+41 VESIYISCVYN
-52 PREESAVRFIQQHNI
+52 PREESALRFIQQHNI
-67 QACTTDWDEFVDNI
+67 QACTADWDEFVDNI

-94 EYSRKLLLKGKH
+94 EYSRKLLLSGKH

-112 AALMKKQV
+112 AALKKEQV
-120 MELIDIAHDKGL
+120 RELIDIAQNNQL
-132 VYMEAIKT
+132 VYMEALKT

-177 EYKDE
+177 EYKDD

-200 RLLGCEYDDVTFRT
+200 TLLGCEYDDVTFRT

-232 DRDKTG
+232 DEYI
-238 CVDKT
+238 DKT
-243 AIVKTGLAAK
+243 AIVKTGLGAK
-253 TEGQLVITG
+253 TEGQLVVTG

-275 TKEFEVRYEDPGKI
+275 TKEFEVRYENPGKI
-289 ERYKFEYEG
+289 ERYRFGYEG

-305 REFLSRIKYADANNE
+305 REFVHRIKNNDKK
-320 TCIYSGSEDISI
+320 TVDISDNISI
-332 AMAGIIEQFTNWN
+332 AMAGVMERFADWN
-345 TPLYKDMHNQ
+345 TPIYKDRHNQ
-355 FLKTGK
+355 FLATGK

-380 NTLEAFNAAAM
+380 NTLEAFRAAAE
-391 LEGLTGIELDIQL
+391 LDGITGIELNIQL
-404 TADGEMVV
+404 TSDGEMVV
-412 FHDENLKRVTHIDRN
+412 FHDENLRRVTHIDRN
-427 VRSCTLAEIKS
+427 VRGCTLAEIKN

-444 DGKYCN
+444 DGKYCS

-475 LKTSVIRYDGIE
+475 LKTSIIRYDGIE

-492 LVRKYGMEQYIVWSS
+492 IVRKYGMEQYIVWSS
-507 FLAESVDIIKRI
+507 FLAESVDIIKKI
-519 DSNAKTAV
+519 DRDAKTAV
-527 LAMSLEECISMAR
+527 LAMSIEECISMAR
-540 ATHADA
+540 DTAADA

>member
-1 MTKNECR
+1 
-8 KCIQK
+8 
-13 ERNNNNMRIGIIG
+13 MRIGIIG

-41 VDSAYISCVYN
+41 IESTYISCVYN
-52 PREESAVRFIQQHNI
+52 PREESALRFIQQHNI
-67 QACTTDWDEFVDNI
+67 QACTADWDEFVDNI

-94 EYSRKLLLKGKH
+94 EYSRKLLLSGKH

-112 AALMKKQV
+112 AALKKEQV
-120 MELIDIAHDKGL
+120 RELIDIAQNNQL
-132 VYMEAIKT
+132 VYMEALKT
-140 AYCPGYKALIQ
+140 AYCPGYKALIK

-177 EYKDE
+177 EYKDD
-182 DCNGSFLEF
+182 DCNGSFFEF

-200 RLLGCEYDDVTFRT
+200 TLLGCEYDDVTFRT

-232 DRDKTG
+232 DEYI
-238 CVDKT
+238 DKT
-243 AIVKTGLAAK
+243 AIVKTGLGAK
-253 TEGQLVITG
+253 TEGQLVVTG

-275 TKEFEVRYEDPGKI
+275 TKEFEVRYENPGNI
-289 ERYKFEYEG
+289 ERYRFGYEG

-305 REFLSRIKYADANNE
+305 REFVHRIKNNDKK
-320 TCIYSGSEDISI
+320 TVDISDNISI
-332 AMAGIIEQFTNWN
+332 AMAGVMERFTDWN
-345 TPLYKDMHNQ
+345 TPIYKDRHDQ
-355 FLKTGK
+355 FLATGK

-380 NTLEAFNAAAM
+380 NTLEAFIAAAE
-391 LEGLTGIELDIQL
+391 LDGITGIELDIQL
-404 TADGEMVV
+404 TSDGEMVV
-412 FHDENLKRVTHIDRN
+412 FHDENLRRVTHIDRN
-427 VRSCTLAEIKS
+427 VRGCTLAEIKN

-444 DGKYCN
+444 DGKYCS

-492 LVRKYGMEQYIVWSS
+492 IVRKYGMEQYIVWSS
-507 FLAESVDIIKRI
+507 FLAESVDIMKKI
-519 DSNAKTAV
+519 DRDAKTAV
-527 LAMSLEECISMAR
+527 LAMSIEECISMAR
-540 ATHADA
+540 DTAADA

>member
-1 MTKNECR
+1 
-8 KCIQK
+8 
-13 ERNNNNMRIGIIG
+13 MRIGIIG

-41 VDSAYISCVYN
+41 IESTYISCVYN
-52 PREESAVRFIQQHNI
+52 PREESALMFIQQHNI
-67 QACTTDWDEFVDNI
+67 QACTADWDEFVDNI

-94 EYSRKLLLKGKH
+94 EYSRKLLLSRKH

-112 AALMKKQV
+112 AALKKEQV
-120 MELIDIAHDKGL
+120 RELIDIAQNNQL
-132 VYMEAIKT
+132 VYMEALKT

-177 EYKDE
+177 EYKDD

-200 RLLGCEYDDVTFRT
+200 TLLGCEYDDVTFRT

-221 DAYTKAFIEYK
+221 DTYTKAFIEYK
-232 DRDKTG
+232 DEYI
-238 CVDKT
+238 DKT
-243 AIVKTGLAAK
+243 AIVKTGLGAK
-253 TEGQLVITG
+253 TEGQLVVTG

-275 TKEFEVRYEDPGKI
+275 TKEFEVRYENPGKI
-289 ERYKFEYEG
+289 EQYRFGYEG

-305 REFLSRIKYADANNE
+305 REFVHRIKNNDKK
-320 TCIYSGSEDISI
+320 TVDISDNISI
-332 AMAGIIEQFTNWN
+332 AMAGVMERFTDWN
-345 TPLYKDMHNQ
+345 TPIYKDRHDQ
-355 FLKTGK
+355 FLATGK

-380 NTLEAFNAAAM
+380 NTLEAFIAAAE
-391 LEGLTGIELDIQL
+391 LDGITGIELNIQL
-404 TADGEMVV
+404 TSDGEMVV
-412 FHDENLKRVTHIDRN
+412 FHDENLRRVTHIDRN
-427 VRSCTLAEIKS
+427 VRGCTLAEIKN

-444 DGKYCN
+444 DGKYCS

-492 LVRKYGMEQYIVWSS
+492 IVRKYGMEQYIVWSS
-507 FLAESVDIIKRI
+507 FLAESVDIIKKI
-519 DSNAKTAV
+519 DQDAKTAV
-527 LAMSLEECISMAR
+527 LAMSIEECISMAR
-540 ATHADA
+540 DTAADA

-598 IFTNIPERY
+598 IFTNIPEKY

>member
-1 MTKNECR
+1 
-8 KCIQK
+8 
-13 ERNNNNMRIGIIG
+13 MRIGIIG

-41 VDSAYISCVYN
+41 IESTYISCVYN

-67 QACTTDWDEFVDNI
+67 QACTADWDEFVDNI

-94 EYSRKLLLKGKH
+94 EYSRKLLLSGKH

-112 AALMKKQV
+112 AALKKEQV
-120 MELIDIAHDKGL
+120 RELIDIAQNNQL
-132 VYMEAIKT
+132 VYMEALKT
-140 AYCPGYKALIQ
+140 AYCPGYKALIK

-177 EYKDE
+177 EYKDD

-200 RLLGCEYDDVTFRT
+200 TLLGCEYDDVTFRT

-232 DRDKTG
+232 DEYI
-238 CVDKT
+238 DKT
-243 AIVKTGLAAK
+243 AIVKTGLGAK
-253 TEGQLVITG
+253 TEGQLVVTG

-275 TKEFEVRYEDPGKI
+275 TKEFEVRYENPGKI
-289 ERYKFEYEG
+289 EQYRFGYEG

-305 REFLSRIKYADANNE
+305 REFVHRIKNNDKK
-320 TCIYSGSEDISI
+320 TVDISDNISI
-332 AMAGIIEQFTNWN
+332 AMAGVMERFTDWN
-345 TPLYKDMHNQ
+345 TPIYKDRHDQ
-355 FLKTGK
+355 FLATGK

-380 NTLEAFNAAAM
+380 NTLEAFRAAAE
-391 LEGLTGIELDIQL
+391 LDGITGIELDIQL
-404 TADGEMVV
+404 TSDGEMVV
-412 FHDENLKRVTHIDRN
+412 FHDENLRRVTHIDRN
-427 VRSCTLAEIKS
+427 VRGCTLAEIKN

-444 DGKYCN
+444 DGKYCS

-465 ESRGILINIE
+465 ESRGILINIK
-475 LKTSVIRYDGIE
+475 LKTSIIRYDGIE

-492 LVRKYGMEQYIVWSS
+492 IVRKYGMEQYIVWSS
-507 FLAESVDIIKRI
+507 FLAESVDIIKKI
-519 DSNAKTAV
+519 DRDAKTAV
-527 LAMSLEECISMAR
+527 LAMSIEECISMAR
-540 ATHADA
+540 DTAVDA

>member
-1 MTKNECR
+1 
-8 KCIQK
+8 
-13 ERNNNNMRIGIIG
+13 MRIGIIG

-41 VDSAYISCVYN
+41 IESTYISCVYN
-52 PREESAVRFIQQHNI
+52 PREESALMFIQQHNI
-67 QACTTDWDEFVDNI
+67 QACTADWDEFVDNI

-94 EYSRKLLLKGKH
+94 EYSRKLLLSRKH

-112 AALMKKQV
+112 AALKKEQV
-120 MELIDIAHDKGL
+120 RELIDIAQNNQL
-132 VYMEAIKT
+132 VYMEALKT

-177 EYKDE
+177 EYKDD

-200 RLLGCEYDDVTFRT
+200 TLLGCEYDDVTFRT

-221 DAYTKAFIEYK
+221 DTYTKAFIEYK
-232 DRDKTG
+232 DEYI
-238 CVDKT
+238 DKT
-243 AIVKTGLAAK
+243 AIVKTGLGAK
-253 TEGQLVITG
+253 TEGQLVVTG

-275 TKEFEVRYEDPGKI
+275 TKEFEVRYENPGKI
-289 ERYKFEYEG
+289 EQYRFGYEG

-305 REFLSRIKYADANNE
+305 REFVHRIKNNDKK
-320 TCIYSGSEDISI
+320 TVDISDNISI
-332 AMAGIIEQFTNWN
+332 AMAGVMERFTDWN
-345 TPLYKDMHNQ
+345 TPIYKDRHDQ
-355 FLKTGK
+355 FLATGK

-380 NTLEAFNAAAM
+380 NTLEAFRAAAE
-391 LEGLTGIELDIQL
+391 LDGITGIELDIQL
-404 TADGEMVV
+404 TSDGEMVV
-412 FHDENLKRVTHIDRN
+412 FHDENLRRVTHIDRN
-427 VRSCTLAEIKS
+427 VRGCTLAEIKN

-444 DGKYCN
+444 DGKYCS

-492 LVRKYGMEQYIVWSS
+492 IVRKYGMEQYIVWSS
-507 FLAESVDIIKRI
+507 FLAESVDIIKKI
-519 DSNAKTAV
+519 DRDAKTAV
-527 LAMSLEECISMAR
+527 SAMSIEECISMAR
-540 ATHADA
+540 DTAADA

-598 IFTNIPERY
+598 IFTNIPEKY

>member
-1 MTKNECR
+1 
-8 KCIQK
+8 
-13 ERNNNNMRIGIIG
+13 MRIGIIG

-41 VDSAYISCVYN
+41 VESIYISCVYN
-52 PREESAVRFIQQHNI
+52 PREESALRFIQQHNI
-67 QACTTDWDEFVDNI
+67 QACTADWDEFVDNI

-94 EYSRKLLLKGKH
+94 EYSRKLLLSGKH

-112 AALMKKQV
+112 AALKKEQV
-120 MELIDIAHDKGL
+120 RELIDIAQNNQL
-132 VYMEAIKT
+132 VYMEALKT

-177 EYKDE
+177 EYKDD

-200 RLLGCEYDDVTFRT
+200 TLLGCEYDDVTFRT

-232 DRDKTG
+232 DEYI
-238 CVDKT
+238 DKT
-243 AIVKTGLAAK
+243 AIVKTGLGAK
-253 TEGQLVITG
+253 TEGQLVVTG

-275 TKEFEVRYEDPGKI
+275 TKEFEVRYENPGKI
-289 ERYKFEYEG
+289 ERYRFGYEG

-305 REFLSRIKYADANNE
+305 REFVHRIKNNDKK
-320 TCIYSGSEDISI
+320 TVDISDNISI
-332 AMAGIIEQFTNWN
+332 AMAGVMERFADWN
-345 TPLYKDMHNQ
+345 TPIYKDRHNQ
-355 FLKTGK
+355 FLATGK

-380 NTLEAFNAAAM
+380 NTLEAFRAAAE
-391 LEGLTGIELDIQL
+391 LDGITGIELDIQL
-404 TADGEMVV
+404 TSDGEMVV
-412 FHDENLKRVTHIDRN
+412 FHDENLRRVTHIDRN
-427 VRSCTLAEIKS
+427 VRGCTLAEIKN

-444 DGKYCN
+444 DGKYCS

-475 LKTSVIRYDGIE
+475 LKTSIIRYDGIE

-492 LVRKYGMEQYIVWSS
+492 IVRKYGMEQYIVWSS
-507 FLAESVDIIKRI
+507 FLAESVDIIKKI
-519 DSNAKTAV
+519 DRDAKTAV
-527 LAMSLEECISMAR
+527 LAMSIEECISMAR
-540 ATHADA
+540 DTAADA

>member
-1 MTKNECR
+1 
-8 KCIQK
+8 
-13 ERNNNNMRIGIIG
+13 MRIGIIG

-41 VDSAYISCVYN
+41 IESTYISCVYN

-67 QACTTDWDEFVDNI
+67 QACTADWDEFVDNI

-94 EYSRKLLLKGKH
+94 EYSRKLLLSGKH

-112 AALMKKQV
+112 AALKKEQV
-120 MELIDIAHDKGL
+120 RELIDIAQNNQL
-132 VYMEAIKT
+132 VYMEALKT

-177 EYKDE
+177 EYKDD

-200 RLLGCEYDDVTFRT
+200 TLLGCEYDDVTFRT

-232 DRDKTG
+232 DEYI
-238 CVDKT
+238 DKT
-243 AIVKTGLAAK
+243 AIVKTGLGAK
-253 TEGQLVITG
+253 TEGQLVVTG

-275 TKEFEVRYEDPGKI
+275 TKEFEVRYENPGKI
-289 ERYKFEYEG
+289 ERYRFGYEG

-305 REFLSRIKYADANNE
+305 REFVHRIKNNDKK
-320 TCIYSGSEDISI
+320 TVDISDNISI
-332 AMAGIIEQFTNWN
+332 AMAGVMERFTDWN
-345 TPLYKDMHNQ
+345 TPIYKDRHDQ
-355 FLKTGK
+355 FLATGK

-371 RGCCTLYPE
+371 SGCCTLYPE
-380 NTLEAFNAAAM
+380 NTLEAFRAAAE
-391 LEGLTGIELDIQL
+391 LDGITGIELDIQL
-404 TADGEMVV
+404 TSDGEMVV
-412 FHDENLKRVTHIDRN
+412 FHDENLRRVTHIDRN
-427 VRSCTLAEIKS
+427 VRGCTLAEIKN

-444 DGKYCN
+444 DGKYCS

-492 LVRKYGMEQYIVWSS
+492 IVRKYGMEQYIVWSS
-507 FLAESVDIIKRI
+507 FLAESVDIMKKI
-519 DSNAKTAV
+519 DRDAKTAV
-527 LAMSLEECISMAR
+527 LAMSIEECISMAR
-540 ATHADA
+540 DTAADA

-556 ALPQDMQGMPVRAWN
+556 TLPQDMQGMPVRAWN

>member
-1 MTKNECR
+1 
-8 KCIQK
+8 
-13 ERNNNNMRIGIIG
+13 MRIGIIG

-41 VDSAYISCVYN
+41 VESIYISCVYN
-52 PREESAVRFIQQHNI
+52 PREESALRFIQQHNI
-67 QACTTDWDEFVDNI
+67 QACTADWDEFVDNI

-94 EYSRKLLLKGKH
+94 EYSRKLLLSGKH

-112 AALMKKQV
+112 AALKKEQV
-120 MELIDIAHDKGL
+120 RELIDIAQNNQL
-132 VYMEAIKT
+132 VYMEALKT

-177 EYKDE
+177 EYKDD

-200 RLLGCEYDDVTFRT
+200 TLLGCEYDDVTFRT

-232 DRDKTG
+232 DEYI
-238 CVDKT
+238 DKT
-243 AIVKTGLAAK
+243 AIVKTGLGAK
-253 TEGQLVITG
+253 TEGQLVVTG

-275 TKEFEVRYEDPGKI
+275 TKEFEVRYENPGKI
-289 ERYKFEYEG
+289 ERYRFGYEG

-305 REFLSRIKYADANNE
+305 REFVHRIKNNDKK
-320 TCIYSGSEDISI
+320 TVDISDNISI
-332 AMAGIIEQFTNWN
+332 AMAGVMERFTDWN
-345 TPLYKDMHNQ
+345 TPIYKYRHNQ
-355 FLKTGK
+355 FLETGK

-380 NTLEAFNAAAM
+380 NTLEAFRAAAE
-391 LEGLTGIELDIQL
+391 LDGITGIELDIQL
-404 TADGEMVV
+404 TSDGEMVV
-412 FHDENLKRVTHIDRN
+412 FRDENLRRVTHIDRN
-427 VRSCTLAEIKS
+427 VRGCTLAEIKN

-444 DGKYCN
+444 DGKYCS

-475 LKTSVIRYDGIE
+475 LKTSIIRYDGIE

-492 LVRKYGMEQYIVWSS
+492 IVRKYGMEQYIVWSS
-507 FLAESVDIIKRI
+507 FLAESVDIIKKI
-519 DSNAKTAV
+519 DRDAKTAV
-527 LAMSLEECISMAR
+527 LAMSIEECISMAR
-540 ATHADA
+540 DTAADA

>member
-1 MTKNECR
+1 
-8 KCIQK
+8 
-13 ERNNNNMRIGIIG
+13 MRIGIIG

-41 VDSAYISCVYN
+41 IESTYISCVYN
-52 PREESAVRFIQQHNI
+52 PREESALRFIQQHNI
-67 QACTTDWDEFVDNI
+67 QACTADWDEFVDNI

-94 EYSRKLLLKGKH
+94 EYSRKLLLSGKH

-112 AALMKKQV
+112 AALKKEQV
-120 MELIDIAHDKGL
+120 RELIDIAQNNQL
-132 VYMEAIKT
+132 VYMEALKT

-177 EYKDE
+177 EYKDD

-200 RLLGCEYDDVTFRT
+200 TLLGCEYDDVTFRT

-232 DRDKTG
+232 DEYI
-238 CVDKT
+238 DKT
-243 AIVKTGLAAK
+243 AIVKTGLGAK
-253 TEGQLVITG
+253 TEGQLVVTG

-275 TKEFEVRYEDPGKI
+275 TKEFEVRYENPGKI
-289 ERYKFEYEG
+289 ERYRFGYEG

-305 REFLSRIKYADANNE
+305 REFVHRIKNNDKK
-320 TCIYSGSEDISI
+320 TVDISDNISI
-332 AMAGIIEQFTNWN
+332 AMAGVMERFTDWN
-345 TPLYKDMHNQ
+345 TPIYKDRHDQ
-355 FLKTGK
+355 FLATGK

-371 RGCCTLYPE
+371 MGCCTLYPE
-380 NTLEAFNAAAM
+380 NTLEAFRAAAE
-391 LEGLTGIELDIQL
+391 LDGITGIELDIQL
-404 TADGEMVV
+404 TSDGEMVV
-412 FHDENLKRVTHIDRN
+412 FHDENLRRVTHIDRN
-427 VRSCTLAEIKS
+427 VRGCTLAEIKN

-444 DGKYCN
+444 DGKYCS

-492 LVRKYGMEQYIVWSS
+492 IVRKYGMEQYIVWSS
-507 FLAESVDIIKRI
+507 FLAESVDIIKKI
-519 DSNAKTAV
+519 DQDAKTAV
-527 LAMSLEECISMAR
+527 LAMSIEECISMAR
-540 ATHADA
+540 DTAADA

-556 ALPQDMQGMPVRAWN
+556 ALPQDMQVMPVRAWN

>member
-1 MTKNECR
+1 
-8 KCIQK
+8 
-13 ERNNNNMRIGIIG
+13 MRIGIIG

-41 VDSAYISCVYN
+41 IESTYISCVYN
-52 PREESAVRFIQQHNI
+52 PREESALMFIQQHNI
-67 QACTTDWDEFVDNI
+67 QACTADWDEFVDNI

-94 EYSRKLLLKGKH
+94 EYSRKLLLSRKH

-112 AALMKKQV
+112 AALKKEQV
-120 MELIDIAHDKGL
+120 RELIDIAQNNQL
-132 VYMEAIKT
+132 VYMEALKT

-177 EYKDE
+177 EYKDD

-200 RLLGCEYDDVTFRT
+200 TLLGCEYDDVTFRT

-232 DRDKTG
+232 DEYI
-238 CVDKT
+238 DKT
-243 AIVKTGLAAK
+243 AIVKTGLGAK
-253 TEGQLVITG
+253 TEGQLVVTG

-275 TKEFEVRYEDPGKI
+275 TKEFEVRYENPGKI
-289 ERYKFEYEG
+289 ERYRFGYEG

-305 REFLSRIKYADANNE
+305 REFVHRIKNNDKK
-320 TCIYSGSEDISI
+320 TVDISDNISI
-332 AMAGIIEQFTNWN
+332 AMAGVMERFTDWN
-345 TPLYKDMHNQ
+345 TPIYKDRHDQ
-355 FLKTGK
+355 FLATGK

-380 NTLEAFNAAAM
+380 NTLEAFRAAAE
-391 LEGLTGIELDIQL
+391 LDGITGIELDIQL
-404 TADGEMVV
+404 TSDGEMVV
-412 FHDENLKRVTHIDRN
+412 FHDENLRRVTHIDRN
-427 VRSCTLAEIKS
+427 VRGCTLAEIKN

-444 DGKYCN
+444 DGKYCS

-492 LVRKYGMEQYIVWSS
+492 IVRKYGMEQYIVWSS
-507 FLAESVDIIKRI
+507 FLAESVDIIKKI
-519 DSNAKTAV
+519 DRDAKTAV
-527 LAMSLEECISMAR
+527 LAMSIEECISMAR
-540 ATHADA
+540 DTAVDA

>member
-1 MTKNECR
+1 
-8 KCIQK
+8 
-13 ERNNNNMRIGIIG
+13 MRIGIIG

-41 VDSAYISCVYN
+41 IESTYISCVYN

-67 QACTTDWDEFVDNI
+67 QACTADWDEFVDNI

-94 EYSRKLLLKGKH
+94 EYSRKLLLSRKH

-112 AALMKKQV
+112 AALKKEQV
-120 MELIDIAHDKGL
+120 RELIDIAQNNQL
-132 VYMEAIKT
+132 VYMEALKT

-177 EYKDE
+177 EYKDD

-200 RLLGCEYDDVTFRT
+200 TLLGCEYDDVTFRT

-221 DAYTKAFIEYK
+221 DTYTKAFIEYK
-232 DRDKTG
+232 DEYI
-238 CVDKT
+238 DKT
-243 AIVKTGLAAK
+243 AIVKTGLGAK
-253 TEGQLVITG
+253 TEGQLVVTG

-275 TKEFEVRYEDPGKI
+275 TKEFEVRYENPGKI
-289 ERYKFEYEG
+289 EQYRFGYEG

-305 REFLSRIKYADANNE
+305 REFVHRIKNNDKK
-320 TCIYSGSEDISI
+320 TVDISDNISI
-332 AMAGIIEQFTNWN
+332 AMAGVMERFTDWN
-345 TPLYKDMHNQ
+345 APIYKDRHDQ
-355 FLKTGK
+355 FLSTGK

-380 NTLEAFNAAAM
+380 NTLEAFRAAAE
-391 LEGLTGIELDIQL
+391 LDGITGIELDIQL
-404 TADGEMVV
+404 TSDGEMVV
-412 FHDENLKRVTHIDRN
+412 FHDENLRRVTHIDRN
-427 VRSCTLAEIKS
+427 VRGCTLAEIKN

-444 DGKYCN
+444 DGKYCS

-475 LKTSVIRYDGIE
+475 LKTSIIRYDGIE

-492 LVRKYGMEQYIVWSS
+492 IVRKYGMEQYIVWSS
-507 FLAESVDIIKRI
+507 FLAESVDIIKKI
-519 DSNAKTAV
+519 DRDAKTAV
-527 LAMSLEECISMAR
+527 LAMSIEECISMAR
-540 ATHADA
+540 DTAADA

>member
-1 MTKNECR
+1 MV
-8 KCIQK
+8 
-13 ERNNNNMRIGIIG
+13 NMRIGIIG

-41 VDSAYISCVYN
+41 IESTYISCVYN

-67 QACTTDWDEFVDNI
+67 QACTADWDEFVDNI

-94 EYSRKLLLKGKH
+94 EYSRKLLLSGKH

-112 AALMKKQV
+112 AALKKEQV
-120 MELIDIAHDKGL
+120 RELIDIAQNNQL
-132 VYMEAIKT
+132 VYMEALKT
-140 AYCPGYKALIQ
+140 AYCPGYKALIK

-177 EYKDE
+177 EYKDD

-200 RLLGCEYDDVTFRT
+200 TLLGCEYDDVTFRT

-232 DRDKTG
+232 DEYI
-238 CVDKT
+238 DKT
-243 AIVKTGLAAK
+243 AIVKTGLGAK
-253 TEGQLVITG
+253 TEGQLVVTG

-275 TKEFEVRYEDPGKI
+275 TKEFEVRYENPGKI
-289 ERYKFEYEG
+289 ERYRFGYEG

-305 REFLSRIKYADANNE
+305 REFVHRIKNNDKK
-320 TCIYSGSEDISI
+320 TVDISDNISI
-332 AMAGIIEQFTNWN
+332 AMAGVMERFTDWN
-345 TPLYKDMHNQ
+345 TPIYKDRHDQ
-355 FLKTGK
+355 FLATGK

-380 NTLEAFNAAAM
+380 NTLEAFRAAAE
-391 LEGLTGIELDIQL
+391 LDGITGIELDIQL
-404 TADGEMVV
+404 TSDGEMVV
-412 FHDENLKRVTHIDRN
+412 FHDENLRRVTHIDRN
-427 VRSCTLAEIKS
+427 VRGCTLAEIKN

-444 DGKYCN
+444 DGKYCS

-492 LVRKYGMEQYIVWSS
+492 IVRKYGMEQYIVWSS
-507 FLAESVDIIKRI
+507 FLAESVDIIKKI
-519 DSNAKTAV
+519 DRDAKTAV
-527 LAMSLEECISMAR
+527 LAMSIEECISMAR
-540 ATHADA
+540 DTAADA

>member
-1 MTKNECR
+1 
-8 KCIQK
+8 
-13 ERNNNNMRIGIIG
+13 MRIGIIG

-41 VDSAYISCVYN
+41 VESIYISCVYN
-52 PREESAVRFIQQHNI
+52 PREESALRFIQQHNI
-67 QACTTDWDEFVDNI
+67 QACTADWDEFVDNI

-94 EYSRKLLLKGKH
+94 EYSRKLLLSGKH

-112 AALMKKQV
+112 AALKKEQV
-120 MELIDIAHDKGL
+120 RELIDIAQNNQL
-132 VYMEAIKT
+132 VYMEALKT
-140 AYCPGYKALIQ
+140 AYCPGYKALIK

-177 EYKDE
+177 EYKDD

-200 RLLGCEYDDVTFRT
+200 TLLGCEYDDVTFRT

-232 DRDKTG
+232 DEYI
-238 CVDKT
+238 DKT
-243 AIVKTGLAAK
+243 AIVKTGLGAK
-253 TEGQLVITG
+253 TEGQLVVTG

-275 TKEFEVRYEDPGKI
+275 TKEFEVRYENPGKI
-289 ERYKFEYEG
+289 ERYRFGYEG

-305 REFLSRIKYADANNE
+305 REFVHRIKNNDKK
-320 TCIYSGSEDISI
+320 TVDISDNISI
-332 AMAGIIEQFTNWN
+332 AMAGVMERFTDWN
-345 TPLYKDMHNQ
+345 TPIYKDRHDQ
-355 FLKTGK
+355 FLATGK

-380 NTLEAFNAAAM
+380 NTLEAFRAAAE
-391 LEGLTGIELDIQL
+391 LDGITGIELDIQL
-404 TADGEMVV
+404 TSDGEMVV
-412 FHDENLKRVTHIDRN
+412 FHDENLRRVTHIDRN
-427 VRSCTLAEIKS
+427 VRGCTLAEIKN

-444 DGKYCN
+444 DGKYCS

-475 LKTSVIRYDGIE
+475 LKTSIIRYDGIE

-492 LVRKYGMEQYIVWSS
+492 IVRKYGMEQYIVWSS
-507 FLAESVDIIKRI
+507 FLAESVDIIKKI
-519 DSNAKTAV
+519 DRDAKTAV
-527 LAMSLEECISMAR
+527 LAMSIEECISMAR
-540 ATHADA
+540 DTAADA

-571 GDEPFFNDGRPLKE
+571 GDE
-585 AHLEEYRYYGATD
+585 T
-598 IFTNIPERY
+598 IF
-607 V
+607 

>member
-1 MTKNECR
+1 
-8 KCIQK
+8 
-13 ERNNNNMRIGIIG
+13 MRIGIIG

-41 VDSAYISCVYN
+41 VESIYISCVYN
-52 PREESAVRFIQQHNI
+52 PREESALRFIQQHNI
-67 QACTTDWDEFVDNI
+67 QACTADWDEFVDNI

-94 EYSRKLLLKGKH
+94 EYSRKLLLSGKH

-112 AALMKKQV
+112 AALKKEQV
-120 MELIDIAHDKGL
+120 RELIDIAQNNQL
-132 VYMEAIKT
+132 VYMEALKT

-177 EYKDE
+177 EYKDD

-200 RLLGCEYDDVTFRT
+200 TLLGCEYDDVTFRT

-232 DRDKTG
+232 DEYI
-238 CVDKT
+238 DKT
-243 AIVKTGLAAK
+243 AIVKTGLGAK
-253 TEGQLVITG
+253 TEGQLVVTG

-275 TKEFEVRYEDPGKI
+275 TKEFEVRYENPGKI
-289 ERYKFEYEG
+289 ERYRFGYEG

-305 REFLSRIKYADANNE
+305 REFVHRIKNNDKK
-320 TCIYSGSEDISI
+320 TVDISDNISI
-332 AMAGIIEQFTNWN
+332 AMAGVMERFADWN
-345 TPLYKDMHNQ
+345 TPIYKDRHNQ
-355 FLKTGK
+355 FLATGK

-371 RGCCTLYPE
+371 GGCCTLYPE
-380 NTLEAFNAAAM
+380 NTLEAFRAAAE
-391 LEGLTGIELDIQL
+391 LDGITGIELDIQL
-404 TADGEMVV
+404 TSDGEMVV
-412 FHDENLKRVTHIDRN
+412 FHDENLRRVTHIDRN
-427 VRSCTLAEIKS
+427 VRGCTLAEIKN

-444 DGKYCN
+444 DGKYCS

-465 ESRGILINIE
+465 ESRGIFINIE
-475 LKTSVIRYDGIE
+475 LKTSIIRYDGIE

-492 LVRKYGMEQYIVWSS
+492 IVRKYGMEQYIVWSS
-507 FLAESVDIIKRI
+507 FLAESVDIIKKI
-519 DSNAKTAV
+519 DRDAKTAV
-527 LAMSLEECISMAR
+527 LAMSIEECISMAR
-540 ATHADA
+540 DTAADA

-585 AHLEEYRYYGATD
+585 AYLEEYRYYGATD

>member
-1 MTKNECR
+1 
-8 KCIQK
+8 
-13 ERNNNNMRIGIIG
+13 MRIGIIG

-41 VDSAYISCVYN
+41 IESTYISCVYN

-67 QACTTDWDEFVDNI
+67 QACTADWDEFVDNI

-94 EYSRKLLLKGKH
+94 EYSRKLLLSGKH

-112 AALMKKQV
+112 AALKKEQV
-120 MELIDIAHDKGL
+120 RELIDIAQNNQL
-132 VYMEAIKT
+132 VYMEALKT
-140 AYCPGYKALIQ
+140 AYCPGYKALIK

-177 EYKDE
+177 EYKDD

-200 RLLGCEYDDVTFRT
+200 TLLGCEYDDVTFRT

-232 DRDKTG
+232 DEYI
-238 CVDKT
+238 DKT
-243 AIVKTGLAAK
+243 AIVKTGLGAK
-253 TEGQLVITG
+253 TEGQLVVTG

-275 TKEFEVRYEDPGKI
+275 TKEFEVRYENPGKI
-289 ERYKFEYEG
+289 ERYRFGYEG

-305 REFLSRIKYADANNE
+305 REFVHRIKNNDKK
-320 TCIYSGSEDISI
+320 TVDISDNISI
-332 AMAGIIEQFTNWN
+332 AMAGVMERFTDWN
-345 TPLYKDMHNQ
+345 TPIYKDRHDQ
-355 FLKTGK
+355 FLATGK

-380 NTLEAFNAAAM
+380 NTLEAFRAAAE
-391 LEGLTGIELDIQL
+391 LDGITGIELDIQL
-404 TADGEMVV
+404 TSDGEMVV
-412 FHDENLKRVTHIDRN
+412 FHDENLRRVTHIDRN
-427 VRSCTLAEIKS
+427 VRGCTLAEIKN
-438 IAIPAN
+438 IVIPAN
-444 DGKYCN
+444 DGKYCS

-492 LVRKYGMEQYIVWSS
+492 IVRKYGMEQYIVWSS
-507 FLAESVDIIKRI
+507 FLAESVDIIKKI
-519 DSNAKTAV
+519 DRDAKTAV
-527 LAMSLEECISMAR
+527 LAMSIEECISMAR
-540 ATHADA
+540 DTAVDA

>member
-1 MTKNECR
+1 
-8 KCIQK
+8 
-13 ERNNNNMRIGIIG
+13 MRIGIIG

-41 VDSAYISCVYN
+41 IESTYISCVYI
-52 PREESAVRFIQQHNI
+52 PREESALRFIQQHNI
-67 QACTTDWDEFVDNI
+67 QACTADWDEFVDNI

-94 EYSRKLLLKGKH
+94 EYSRKLLLSGKH

-112 AALMKKQV
+112 AALKKEQV
-120 MELIDIAHDKGL
+120 RELIDIAQNNQL
-132 VYMEAIKT
+132 VYMEALKT
-140 AYCPGYKALIQ
+140 AYCPGYKALIK

-177 EYKDE
+177 EYKDD

-200 RLLGCEYDDVTFRT
+200 TLLGCEYDDVTFRT

-232 DRDKTG
+232 DEYI
-238 CVDKT
+238 DKT
-243 AIVKTGLAAK
+243 AIVKTGLGAK
-253 TEGQLVITG
+253 TEGQLVVTG

-275 TKEFEVRYEDPGKI
+275 TKEFEVRYENPGKI
-289 ERYKFEYEG
+289 ERYRFGYEG

-305 REFLSRIKYADANNE
+305 REFVHRIKNNDKK
-320 TCIYSGSEDISI
+320 TVDISDNISI
-332 AMAGIIEQFTNWN
+332 AMAGVMERFADWN
-345 TPLYKDMHNQ
+345 TPIYKDRHNQ
-355 FLKTGK
+355 FLATGK

-380 NTLEAFNAAAM
+380 NTLEAFRAAAE
-391 LEGLTGIELDIQL
+391 LDGITGIELDIQL
-404 TADGEMVV
+404 TSDGEMVV
-412 FHDENLKRVTHIDRN
+412 FHDENLRRVTHIDRN
-427 VRSCTLAEIKS
+427 VRGCTLAEIKN

-444 DGKYCN
+444 DGKYCS

-459 MMKPYC
+459 MIKPYC

-475 LKTSVIRYDGIE
+475 LKTSIIRYDGIE

-492 LVRKYGMEQYIVWSS
+492 IVRKYGMEQYIVWSS
-507 FLAESVDIIKRI
+507 FLAESVDIIKKI
-519 DSNAKTAV
+519 DRDAKTAV
-527 LAMSLEECISMAR
+527 LAMSIEECISMAR
-540 ATHADA
+540 DTAADA

>member
-1 MTKNECR
+1 
-8 KCIQK
+8 
-13 ERNNNNMRIGIIG
+13 MRIGIIG

-41 VDSAYISCVYN
+41 IESTYISCVYN
-52 PREESAVRFIQQHNI
+52 PREESALRFIQQHNI
-67 QACTTDWDEFVDNI
+67 QACTADWDEFVDNI

-94 EYSRKLLLKGKH
+94 EYSRKLLLSGKH

-112 AALMKKQV
+112 AALKKEQV
-120 MELIDIAHDKGL
+120 RELIDIAQNNQL
-132 VYMEAIKT
+132 VYMEALKT
-140 AYCPGYKALIQ
+140 AYCPGYKALIK

-177 EYKDE
+177 EYKDD

-200 RLLGCEYDDVTFRT
+200 TLLGCEYDDVTFRT

-232 DRDKTG
+232 DEYI
-238 CVDKT
+238 DKT
-243 AIVKTGLAAK
+243 AIVKTGLGAK
-253 TEGQLVITG
+253 TEGQLVVTG

-275 TKEFEVRYEDPGKI
+275 TKEFEVRYENPGKI
-289 ERYKFEYEG
+289 ERYRFGYEG

-305 REFLSRIKYADANNE
+305 REFVHRIKNNDKK
-320 TCIYSGSEDISI
+320 TVDISDNISI
-332 AMAGIIEQFTNWN
+332 AMAGVMERFADWN
-345 TPLYKDMHNQ
+345 TPIYKDRHNQ
-355 FLKTGK
+355 FLATGK

-380 NTLEAFNAAAM
+380 NTLEAFRAAAE
-391 LEGLTGIELDIQL
+391 LDGITGIELDIQL
-404 TADGEMVV
+404 TSDGEMVV
-412 FHDENLKRVTHIDRN
+412 FHDENLRRVTHIDRN
-427 VRSCTLAEIKS
+427 VRGCTLAEIKN

-444 DGKYCN
+444 DGKYCS

-475 LKTSVIRYDGIE
+475 LKTSIIRYDGIE

-492 LVRKYGMEQYIVWSS
+492 IVRKYGMEQYIVWSS
-507 FLAESVDIIKRI
+507 FLAESVDIIKKI
-519 DSNAKTAV
+519 DRDAKTAV
-527 LAMSLEECISMAR
+527 LAMSIEECISMAR
-540 ATHADA
+540 DTAADA
-546 LHPYIGGLVY
+546 LHLYIGGLVY

>member
-1 MTKNECR
+1 
-8 KCIQK
+8 
-13 ERNNNNMRIGIIG
+13 MRIGIIG

-41 VDSAYISCVYN
+41 IESTYISCVYN

-67 QACTTDWDEFVDNI
+67 QACTADWDEFVDNI

-94 EYSRKLLLKGKH
+94 EYSRKLLLSGKH

-112 AALMKKQV
+112 AALKKEQV
-120 MELIDIAHDKGL
+120 RELIDIAQNNQL
-132 VYMEAIKT
+132 VYMEALKT
-140 AYCPGYKALIQ
+140 AYCPGYKALIK

-177 EYKDE
+177 EYKDD
-182 DCNGSFLEF
+182 DCNGSFFEF

-200 RLLGCEYDDVTFRT
+200 TLLGCEYDDVTFRT

-232 DRDKTG
+232 DEYI
-238 CVDKT
+238 DKT
-243 AIVKTGLAAK
+243 AIVKTGLGAK
-253 TEGQLVITG
+253 TEGQLVVTG

-275 TKEFEVRYEDPGKI
+275 TKEFEVRYENPGKI
-289 ERYKFEYEG
+289 ERYRFGYEG

-305 REFLSRIKYADANNE
+305 REFVHRIKNNDKK
-320 TCIYSGSEDISI
+320 TVDISDNISI
-332 AMAGIIEQFTNWN
+332 AMAGVMERFTDWN
-345 TPLYKDMHNQ
+345 TPIYKDRHDQ
-355 FLKTGK
+355 FLATGK

-380 NTLEAFNAAAM
+380 NTLEAFRAAAE
-391 LEGLTGIELDIQL
+391 LDGITGIELDIQL
-404 TADGEMVV
+404 TSDGEMIV
-412 FHDENLKRVTHIDRN
+412 FHDENLRRVTHIDRN
-427 VRSCTLAEIKS
+427 VRGCTLAEIKN

-444 DGKYCN
+444 DGKHCS

-475 LKTSVIRYDGIE
+475 LKTSIIRYDGIE

-492 LVRKYGMEQYIVWSS
+492 IVRKYGMEQYIVWSS
-507 FLAESVDIIKRI
+507 FLAESVDIIKKI
-519 DSNAKTAV
+519 DRDAKTAV
-527 LAMSLEECISMAR
+527 LAMSIEECISMAR
-540 ATHADA
+540 DTAADA

>member
-1 MTKNECR
+1 
-8 KCIQK
+8 
-13 ERNNNNMRIGIIG
+13 MRIGIIG

-41 VDSAYISCVYN
+41 IESTYISCVYN
-52 PREESAVRFIQQHNI
+52 PREESALRFIQQHNI
-67 QACTTDWDEFVDNI
+67 QACTADWDEFVDNI

-94 EYSRKLLLKGKH
+94 EYSRKLLLSGKH

-112 AALMKKQV
+112 AALKKEQV
-120 MELIDIAHDKGL
+120 RELIDIAQNNQL
-132 VYMEAIKT
+132 VYMEALKT

-177 EYKDE
+177 EYKDD

-200 RLLGCEYDDVTFRT
+200 TLLGCEYDDVTFRT

-232 DRDKTG
+232 DEYI
-238 CVDKT
+238 DKT
-243 AIVKTGLAAK
+243 AIVKTGLGAK
-253 TEGQLVITG
+253 TEGQLVVTG

-275 TKEFEVRYEDPGKI
+275 TKEFEVRYENPGKI
-289 ERYKFEYEG
+289 ERYRFGYEG

-305 REFLSRIKYADANNE
+305 REFVHRIKNNDKK
-320 TCIYSGSEDISI
+320 TVDISDNISI
-332 AMAGIIEQFTNWN
+332 AMAGVMERFTDWN
-345 TPLYKDMHNQ
+345 TPIYKDRHDQ
-355 FLKTGK
+355 FLATGK

-380 NTLEAFNAAAM
+380 NTLEAFRAAAE
-391 LEGLTGIELDIQL
+391 LDGITGIELGIQL
-404 TADGEMVV
+404 TSDGEMVV
-412 FHDENLKRVTHIDRN
+412 FHDENLRRVTHIDRN
-427 VRSCTLAEIKS
+427 VRGCTLAEIKN

-444 DGKYCN
+444 DGKYCS

-492 LVRKYGMEQYIVWSS
+492 IVRKYGMEQYIVWSS
-507 FLAESVDIIKRI
+507 FLAESVDIIKKI
-519 DSNAKTAV
+519 DQDAKTAV
-527 LAMSLEECISMAR
+527 LAMSIEECISMAR
-540 ATHADA
+540 DTAADA

-556 ALPQDMQGMPVRAWN
+556 ALPQDMQVMPVRAWN

>member
-1 MTKNECR
+1 MV
-8 KCIQK
+8 
-13 ERNNNNMRIGIIG
+13 NMRIGIIG

-41 VDSAYISCVYN
+41 IESTYISCVYN

-67 QACTTDWDEFVDNI
+67 QACTADWDEFVDNI

-94 EYSRKLLLKGKH
+94 EYSRKLLLSGKH

-112 AALMKKQV
+112 AALKKEQV
-120 MELIDIAHDKGL
+120 RELIDIAQNNQL
-132 VYMEAIKT
+132 VYMEALKT
-140 AYCPGYKALIQ
+140 AYCPGYKALIK

-177 EYKDE
+177 EYKDD

-200 RLLGCEYDDVTFRT
+200 TLLGCEYDDVTFRT

-232 DRDKTG
+232 DEYI
-238 CVDKT
+238 DKT
-243 AIVKTGLAAK
+243 AIVKTGLGAK
-253 TEGQLVITG
+253 TEGQLVVTG

-275 TKEFEVRYEDPGKI
+275 TKEFEVRYENPGKI
-289 ERYKFEYEG
+289 ERYRFGYEG

-305 REFLSRIKYADANNE
+305 REFVHRIKNNDKK
-320 TCIYSGSEDISI
+320 TVDISDNISI
-332 AMAGIIEQFTNWN
+332 AMAGVMERFTDWN
-345 TPLYKDMHNQ
+345 TPIYKDRHDQ
-355 FLKTGK
+355 FLATGK

-380 NTLEAFNAAAM
+380 NTLEAFRAAAE
-391 LEGLTGIELDIQL
+391 LDGITGIELDIQL
-404 TADGEMVV
+404 TSDGEMVV
-412 FHDENLKRVTHIDRN
+412 FHDENLRRVTHIDRN
-427 VRSCTLAEIKS
+427 VRGCTLAEIKN

-444 DGKYCN
+444 DGKYCS

-475 LKTSVIRYDGIE
+475 LKTSIIRYDGIE

-492 LVRKYGMEQYIVWSS
+492 IVRKYGMEQYIVWSS
-507 FLAESVDIIKRI
+507 FLAESVDIIKKI
-519 DSNAKTAV
+519 DRDAKTAV
-527 LAMSLEECISMAR
+527 LAMSIEECISMAR
-540 ATHADA
+540 DTAADA

>member
-1 MTKNECR
+1 
-8 KCIQK
+8 
-13 ERNNNNMRIGIIG
+13 MRIGIIG

-41 VDSAYISCVYN
+41 VESIYISCVYN
-52 PREESAVRFIQQHNI
+52 PREESALRFIQQHNI
-67 QACTTDWDEFVDNI
+67 QACTADWDEFVDNI

-94 EYSRKLLLKGKH
+94 EYSRKLLLSGRH

-112 AALMKKQV
+112 AALKKEQV
-120 MELIDIAHDKGL
+120 RELIDIAQNNQL
-132 VYMEAIKT
+132 VYMEALKT
-140 AYCPGYKALIQ
+140 AYCPGYKALIK

-177 EYKDE
+177 EYKDD

-200 RLLGCEYDDVTFRT
+200 TLLGCEYDDVTFRT

-232 DRDKTG
+232 DEYI
-238 CVDKT
+238 DKT
-243 AIVKTGLAAK
+243 AIVKTGLGAK
-253 TEGQLVITG
+253 TEGQLVVTG

-275 TKEFEVRYEDPGKI
+275 TKEFEVRYENPGKI
-289 ERYKFEYEG
+289 ERYRFGYEG

-305 REFLSRIKYADANNE
+305 REFVHRIKNNDKK
-320 TCIYSGSEDISI
+320 TVDISDNISI
-332 AMAGIIEQFTNWN
+332 AMAGVMERFTDWN
-345 TPLYKDMHNQ
+345 TPIYKDRHDQ
-355 FLKTGK
+355 FLATGK

-380 NTLEAFNAAAM
+380 NTLEAFRAAAE
-391 LEGLTGIELDIQL
+391 LDGITGIELDIQL
-404 TADGEMVV
+404 TSDGEMVV
-412 FHDENLKRVTHIDRN
+412 FHDENLRRVTHIDRN
-427 VRSCTLAEIKS
+427 VRGCTLAEIKN

-444 DGKYCN
+444 DGKYCS

-492 LVRKYGMEQYIVWSS
+492 IVRKYGMEQYIVWSS
-507 FLAESVDIIKRI
+507 FLAESVDIMKKI
-519 DSNAKTAV
+519 DRDAKTAV
-527 LAMSLEECISMAR
+527 LAMSIEECISMAR
-540 ATHADA
+540 DTAADA

-556 ALPQDMQGMPVRAWN
+556 TLPQDMQGMPVRAWN

-598 IFTNIPERY
+598 IFTNMPEKY

>member
-1 MTKNECR
+1 
-8 KCIQK
+8 
-13 ERNNNNMRIGIIG
+13 MRIGIIG

-41 VDSAYISCVYN
+41 IESTYISCVYN

-67 QACTTDWDEFVDNI
+67 QACTADWDEFVDNI

-94 EYSRKLLLKGKH
+94 EYSRKLLLSGKH

-112 AALMKKQV
+112 AALKKEHV
-120 MELIDIAHDKGL
+120 RELIDIAQNNQL
-132 VYMEAIKT
+132 VYMEALKT

-177 EYKDE
+177 EYKDD

-200 RLLGCEYDDVTFRT
+200 TLLGCEYDDVTFRT

-221 DAYTKAFIEYK
+221 DVYTKAFIEYK
-232 DRDKTG
+232 DEYI
-238 CVDKT
+238 DKT
-243 AIVKTGLAAK
+243 AIVKTGLGAK
-253 TEGQLVITG
+253 TEGQLVVTG

-275 TKEFEVRYEDPGKI
+275 TKEFEVRYENPGKI
-289 ERYKFEYEG
+289 ERYRFGYEG

-305 REFLSRIKYADANNE
+305 REFVHRIKNDDKITVDISDN
-320 TCIYSGSEDISI
+320 ISI
-332 AMAGIIEQFTNWN
+332 AMAGVMERFADWN
-345 TPLYKDMHNQ
+345 TPIYKDRHDQ
-355 FLKTGK
+355 FLATGK

-380 NTLEAFNAAAM
+380 NTLEAFRAAAE
-391 LEGLTGIELDIQL
+391 LDGITGIELDIQL
-404 TADGEMVV
+404 TSDGEMVV
-412 FHDENLKRVTHIDRN
+412 FNDENLRRVTHIDRN
-427 VRSCTLAEIKS
+427 VRGCTLAEIKN

-444 DGKYCN
+444 DGKYCS

-492 LVRKYGMEQYIVWSS
+492 IVRKYGMEQYIVWSS
-507 FLAESVDIIKRI
+507 FLAESVDIIKKI
-519 DSNAKTAV
+519 DQDAKTAV
-527 LAMSLEECISMAR
+527 LAMSIEECISMAR
-540 ATHADA
+540 DTAADA